1 MSFNSNYP
9 SIEALKARAKQR
21 MPGFA
26 YDYLDGGCFSEVNLQ
41 RNTSDIRDVQLK
53 PYYLRDYAGASQKTE
68 LFGKTYDAPFGI
80 APVGLQKRLLRSP
93 RAMHG
98 FSCII
103 QLRTIFAINC

>member
-9 SIEALKARAKQR
+9 SIEALKARAKKR

-53 PYYLRDYAGASQKTE
+53 PYYLR
-68 LFGKTYDAPFGI
+68 
-80 APVGLQKRLLRSP
+80 VRRLSFLVKP
-93 RAMHG
+93 MMLHLVLHPWAYK
-98 FSCII
+98 
-103 QLRTIFAINC
+103 A